1 MPDRNLP
8 PPWSAEEHSGYFVV
22 KDGHGLAIAYVYY
35 ENEGQRRSA
44 GKLLSKDQARRIAL
58 NIAGL
63 PELLKDLK

>member
-8 PPWSAEEHSGYFVV
+8 PPWSGEEHSGYFVV

-63 PELLKDLK
+63 PELLGKT